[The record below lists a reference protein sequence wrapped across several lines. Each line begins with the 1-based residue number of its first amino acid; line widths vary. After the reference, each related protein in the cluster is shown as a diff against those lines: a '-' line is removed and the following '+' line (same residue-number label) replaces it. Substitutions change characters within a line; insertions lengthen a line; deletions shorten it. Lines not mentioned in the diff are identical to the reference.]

1 MTVNVMKTYLLSLH
15 FDTCCDADF
24 RNTDL
29 LALGSEGPELG
40 GEGLLLL
47 GSLQK
52 PHTLVKF
59 SL

>member
-1 MTVNVMKTYLLSLH
+1 MIDLDNDGECDENLPPH

-40 GEGLLLL
+40 
-47 GSLQK
+47 
-52 PHTLVKF
+52 
-59 SL
+59 

>member
-1 MTVNVMKTYLLSLH
+1 MKTYLPSLH
-15 FDTCCDADF
+15 FDICCDADF